1 MNKNLINLEKA
12 RDGLADFIPG
22 EAQRHQSVVCSIN
35 PPKSLL
41 LLVLL
46 LLLFL
51 LLILPQNKNN
61 NKKKN

>member
-46 LLLFL
+46 LLL

-61 NKKKN
+61 NNKKN